1 MLCGIFQEAWKFLSE
16 WILNSKDPACLGWIR
31 THSHSGSVPNSDA
44 RRRFS
49 MAHASKHNMGP
60 GAQGKKSGSGA
71 MTELPDGLLPENM
84 VLSNRDKSRHT
95 DQRGLDSKNVQT
107 EQYQDHAGNRQAF
120 DEEAFDEKALA
131 A

>member
-1 MLCGIFQEAWKFLSE
+1 
-16 WILNSKDPACLGWIR
+16 
-31 THSHSGSVPNSDA
+31 
-44 RRRFS
+44 

-120 DEEAFDEKALA
+120 DEEALA
-131 A
+131 ARDGNTSGLSNPMTDESGEESSLKSRQGG